1 MAGVLDRETLGRRRV
16 LGDDHPDT
24 LASASNL
31 ADDLRMLGETNDHS

>member
-16 LGDDHPDT
+16 L
-24 LASASNL
+24 